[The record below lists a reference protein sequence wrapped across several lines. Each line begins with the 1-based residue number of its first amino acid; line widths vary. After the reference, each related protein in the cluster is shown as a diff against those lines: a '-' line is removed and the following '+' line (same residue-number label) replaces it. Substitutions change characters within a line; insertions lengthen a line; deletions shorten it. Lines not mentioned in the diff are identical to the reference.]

1 MRYNI
6 FDVVADFTTPTYVDS
21 IFGGFVSFDE
31 KYQIRPDY
39 QKKVLEKEIAKLKQ
53 NIQSLT
59 DTLSSQTEK
68 LKEKEEE
75 LKKL

>member
-1 MRYNI
+1 MSKTI
-6 FDVVADFTTPTYVDS
+6 FDLFADLTKPAWFEYAINDCA
-21 IFGGFVSFDE
+21 SFDE
-31 KYQIRPDY
+31 KYQIRPEY
-39 QKKVLEKEIAKLKQ
+39 QKKVLEKEIAQLKR

-59 DTLSSQTEK
+59 DTLSSQTDK